1 LQSTGL
7 NTRAKSKVL
16 MISSLIIGLSLLPF
30 TFQHILIGHG
40 TYFAIHIASI
50 SLGTFLSIVGF
61 FTYREFKAAKLFL
74 IMFAFVAITVG
85 EAFSFINMIT
95 PFFASNFGLDSL
107 ISHGFIL
114 LMLSFFVV
122 GIFRSN

>member
-1 LQSTGL
+1 MQSTRL
-7 NTRAKSKVL
+7 DTRAKSKVL
-16 MISSLIIGLSLLPF
+16 TISSLIIGLALLPF
-30 TFQHILIGHG
+30 AFPHILIGHG
-40 TYFAIHIASI
+40 AYFAIHMASI

-61 FTYREFKAAKLFL
+61 FTYREFKTVRLFL
-74 IMFAFVAITVG
+74 VMSAFAAITVG
-85 EAFSFINMIT
+85 EAFSFVNMVI

-114 LMLSFFVV
+114 VMLAFFVI